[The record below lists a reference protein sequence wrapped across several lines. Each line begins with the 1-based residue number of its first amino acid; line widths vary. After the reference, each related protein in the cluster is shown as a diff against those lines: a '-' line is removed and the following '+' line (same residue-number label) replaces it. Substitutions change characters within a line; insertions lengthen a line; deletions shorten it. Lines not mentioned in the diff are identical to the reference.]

1 MSNNIKKISVKK
13 DFSLLPPSKDN
24 VITPDF
30 LFVTDSDK
38 AGRMFVQT
46 FQPYQLSEGRFIRVI
61 GGKARLLA
69 NLKMYDLYCGTVV
82 CLPPAAIIEYQSIS
96 DDFKIQAFSYD
107 TMPQPFGFDKV
118 TVLRLMETDF
128 VRTGD
133 YINLM
138 KKVLGKDTYSIRTL
152 QLLQTALFNDLHH
165 IQNIEIQDKTPDL
178 KSTRAEDVF
187 NRFIDLVNEFGSQHR
202 RIDFYADKLFLSPNR
217 LSTVIKN
224 YSGQTVMDWINR
236 QTILQAKILL
246 KHSDLMVYEIANRLH
261 FQESTAF
268 VRFFKNQTGM
278 TPKEYQ
284 GARRRLRP

>member
-1 MSNNIKKISVKK
+1 
-13 DFSLLPPSKDN
+13 
-24 VITPDF
+24 
-30 LFVTDSDK
+30 
-38 AGRMFVQT
+38 
-46 FQPYQLSEGRFIRVI
+46 
-61 GGKARLLA
+61 
-69 NLKMYDLYCGTVV
+69 
-82 CLPPAAIIEYQSIS
+82 
-96 DDFKIQAFSYD
+96 
-107 TMPQPFGFDKV
+107 
-118 TVLRLMETDF
+118 
-128 VRTGD
+128 
-133 YINLM
+133 M

-165 IQNIEIQDKTPDL
+165 IQNIEIQDKTSDL
-178 KSTRAEDVF
+178 KSTHAEDVF

-261 FQESTAF
+261 LQESTAF

-284 GARRRLRP
+284 GN

>member
-1 MSNNIKKISVKK
+1 
-13 DFSLLPPSKDN
+13 
-24 VITPDF
+24 
-30 LFVTDSDK
+30 
-38 AGRMFVQT
+38 
-46 FQPYQLSEGRFIRVI
+46 
-61 GGKARLLA
+61 
-69 NLKMYDLYCGTVV
+69 MYDLNVGTVI

-96 DDFKIQAFSYD
+96 DDFKIQAFSYE
-107 TMPQPFGFDKV
+107 TMPKPFGFDNV
-118 TVLRLMETDF
+118 TVLRLNETDF

-165 IQNIEIQDKTPDL
+165 IQNVEIQQQNVDK
-178 KSTRAEDVF
+178 KGSRAEEVF
-187 NRFIDLVNEFGSQHR
+187 NRFIDLVNEFGAQHR

-224 YSGQTVMDWINR
+224 YSNQTVMDWINR

-246 KHSDLMVYEIANRLH
+246 KHSGLMVYEIATRLN

-268 VRFFKNQTGM
+268 VRFFKSQTGV
-278 TPKEYQ
+278 TPMEY
-284 GARRRLRP
+284 RE